1 MTFIGLC
8 GLGFVGSAMKESFIK
23 KGLNEQMLFYDK
35 YKQIGSFEELLTADI
50 LFLALPTLFS
60 QDFNK
65 FDLSALLE
73 ILTLLKEN
81 EYKGIIVIKST
92 VEPKTCDKFS
102 EQFGLNI
109 LHNPEFLT
117 ARQAFH
123 DFHNQQHIVLGKT
136 ETCDLKLFEKVVE
149 FYQCHYP
156 TATISKCSSVESE
169 TMKIAV
175 NTFYSVKV
183 QFFTEM
189 YLLSQ
194 NIGIDYNK
202 LVELMLKNGWINKM
216 HTMVPGP
223 DGNISYGGACLP
235 KDSSALLH
243 FMETLNIPNGVIKGT
258 VTERNTMRND

>member
-1 MTFIGLC
+1 MIGLC
-8 GLGFVGSAMKESFIK
+8 GLGFVGSAMQKSFIK
-23 KGLNEQMLFYDK
+23 KGLETQLILYDK
-35 YKQIGSFEELLTADI
+35 YKEIGSFNDLLETI
-50 LFLALPTLFS
+50 MLFLALPTPFS
-60 QDFNK
+60 KEHSK
-65 FDLSALLE
+65 FDLSALFE
-73 ILTLLKEN
+73 TLALLNEN
-81 EYKGIIVIKST
+81 NYKGIVIIKST
-92 VEPKTCDKFS
+92 VEPQTCDRFS

-109 LHNPEFLT
+109 VHNPEFLT

-123 DFHNQQHIVLGKT
+123 DFHNQNHIVLGKT

-156 TATISKCSSVESE
+156 TASISKCKSVESE

-194 NIGIDYNK
+194 KVGIDYNK
-202 LVELMLKNGWINKM
+202 LVELMVKNGWINKM
-216 HTMVPGP
+216 HTLVPGP

-243 FMETLNIPNGVIKGT
+243 FMETFNIPNEVIKGT